1 MSYNSQRV
9 PSFAAY
15 GGVPQD
21 AAYGGIPT
29 EEAYRLAREKKEH
42 EEKGKTDTPFYS
54 QSLENVEEQTKST
67 NDVWENIK
75 KWGNSFAKATE
86 AGSVGFTSGLTLGNF
101 DEGAG
106 LLTASLTG
114 NSGNYEAGRD
124 AVRQLQNNLR
134 KEYPILYN
142 SAEIIGAATS
152 PIKFFK
158 TPKTAFLNRHD
169 KNRWYNVLMDTAI
182 GTVGYSDTLDLDEIS
197 RNLFLI
203 GLGNAGGTFLSNR
216 MLGRGGGIA
225 ARTAYNVGGNLSSN
239 LLSYIFN
246 DESE

>member
-1 MSYNSQRV
+1 MPYNSQRV

-29 EEAYRLAREKKEH
+29 EEAYRLAREKKER

-86 AGSVGFTSGLTLGNF
+86 AGSVRFTSGLTLGNF

-106 LLTASLTG
+106 LLTASLQEIQVITKQDEMPFG
-114 NSGNYEAGRD
+114 NF
-124 AVRQLQNNLR
+124 
-134 KEYPILYN
+134 K
-142 SAEIIGAATS
+142 II
-152 PIKFFK
+152 
-158 TPKTAFLNRHD
+158 
-169 KNRWYNVLMDTAI
+169 
-182 GTVGYSDTLDLDEIS
+182 
-197 RNLFLI
+197 
-203 GLGNAGGTFLSNR
+203 
-216 MLGRGGGIA
+216 
-225 ARTAYNVGGNLSSN
+225 
-239 LLSYIFN
+239 
-246 DESE
+246 